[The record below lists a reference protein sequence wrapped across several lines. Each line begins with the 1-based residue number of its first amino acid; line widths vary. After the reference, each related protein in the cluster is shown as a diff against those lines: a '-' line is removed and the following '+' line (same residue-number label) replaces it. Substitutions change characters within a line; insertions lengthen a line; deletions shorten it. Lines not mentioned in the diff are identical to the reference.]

1 MRGFA
6 NHMMPTENLM
16 EHNAVEKAAD
26 AKAQNDPSA

>member
-1 MRGFA
+1 
-6 NHMMPTENLM
+6 MMPTENLM